1 MISSLSIR
9 NFILIESVDLEF
21 QPGFT
26 VITGETGA
34 GKSILIDA
42 LLCALGERMHGEI
55 IKKGRDKG
63 FVEAIFHIPVSL
75 QIPENVINEGYV
87 DAFPSGDK
95 RTIIIRREFTAK
107 GLNRSFINDSPATAS
122 MARSLGEVLIDFHG
136 QHDHQSLLNT
146 DTHLTFLDA
155 YSDTYSELSDY
166 TNQWE
171 IVRKV
176 AKRYEDLIA
185 RKDDI
190 LKNRDRILFSL
201 REIEDIH
208 PLPGELEQLEQE
220 MSRIKHAVYI
230 TEKQQVLSHI
240 IHEDDASILSMIG
253 KIKHILEDVSAL
265 DSAYEPALSELQSA
279 SASLQEVHAIIK
291 ERQSD
296 EYINPDKIQE
306 RMSTLMWLKKKYGS
320 IDKVFTEWESLK
332 EQASISEDIDGEIAN
347 LKQLLSKEQEILGSK
362 ADILSQKR
370 LASIPAFQSYI
381 ESSLRMMGIEK
392 PTFKVSHLNQSIKQ
406 FDDTHL
412 IANTSNGPFIAYSHG
427 IDIIEFMLSLN
438 SGEACKPLVKAASGG
453 EISRIMLALKSL
465 INEKAGVPVMVF
477 DEIDTGISG
486 KVARKVGSVMKQLG
500 IHKQVIAIS
509 HSPQI
514 ASLADNHVLVRKT
527 SASDSTK
534 VDAMTVIDDERIKE
548 IASLISGETLTET
561 TIESAKELL
570 SAKDIH
576 KG

>member
-1 MISSLSIR
+1 
-9 NFILIESVDLEF
+9 
-21 QPGFT
+21 
-26 VITGETGA
+26 
-34 GKSILIDA
+34 
-42 LLCALGERMHGEI
+42 
-55 IKKGRDKG
+55 
-63 FVEAIFHIPVSL
+63 
-75 QIPENVINEGYV
+75 
-87 DAFPSGDK
+87 
-95 RTIIIRREFTAK
+95 
-107 GLNRSFINDSPATAS
+107 
-122 MARSLGEVLIDFHG
+122 
-136 QHDHQSLLNT
+136 
-146 DTHLTFLDA
+146 
-155 YSDTYSELSDY
+155 
-166 TNQWE
+166 
-171 IVRKV
+171 
-176 AKRYEDLIA
+176 
-185 RKDDI
+185 
-190 LKNRDRILFSL
+190 
-201 REIEDIH
+201 
-208 PLPGELEQLEQE
+208 
-220 MSRIKHAVYI
+220 
-230 TEKQQVLSHI
+230 
-240 IHEDDASILSMIG
+240 
-253 KIKHILEDVSAL
+253 
-265 DSAYEPALSELQSA
+265 
-279 SASLQEVHAIIK
+279 
-291 ERQSD
+291 
-296 EYINPDKIQE
+296 
-306 RMSTLMWLKKKYGS
+306 
-320 IDKVFTEWESLK
+320 
-332 EQASISEDIDGEIAN
+332 

-370 LASIPAFQSYI
+370 LASIPAFQTYL
-381 ESSLRMMGIEK
+381 ESSLMMMGIEK

-438 SGEACKPLVKAASGG
+438 SGEECKPLVKAASGG